1 MESSIIVSIITVAG
15 SFILVYLST
24 VKDRVNQKYNVRK
37 EQLNNFYIPFYQH
50 YCAGFLFENSF
61 SQLDLDG
68 RSIFF
73 DLFTKN
79 LHLMEPTSQSMY
91 CDFYR
96 AFLDLLEAE
105 NQNQYFSITIC
116 SHNMDRI
123 FSSISQTIFCEYKDI
138 LKKCHLPVPLI

>member
-24 VKDRVNQKYNVRK
+24 VKDRVNQKFNVRK

-61 SQLDLDG
+61 SKLDVEG
-68 RSIFF
+68 RCVFF
-73 DLFTKN
+73 DLFTHN

-105 NQNQYFSITIC
+105 NDNPDFPLDIY
-116 SHNMDRI
+116 SHNMDQV
-123 FSSISQTIFCEYKDI
+123 FSAISQAIFCEYKDI